1 MDKKLQHTAE
11 ELGEVLKARGMK
23 VTFAESCTAGL
34 AAMAVASA
42 KSSADFFS
50 RGFITYTNQAKQE
63 VLGVSHSALE
73 TYTAVSEPVVR
84 EMAQGALRISGEQAA
99 VSISGYAGPDG
110 GPDGTP
116 AGTVWF
122 GWAFSDGLTVAEVET
137 FSGDC
142 EEVIVAAA
150 NFALTRLTTLLESR

>member
-1 MDKKLQHTAE
+1 MDKKLQQAAE
-11 ELGEVLKARGMK
+11 ELGEVLKSRGMK
-23 VTFAESCTAGL
+23 ATFAESCTAGL

-50 RGFITYTNQAKQE
+50 RGFITYTNEAKQE
-63 VLGVSHSALE
+63 VLGVSQSALE

-84 EMAQGALRISGEQAA
+84 EMAEGALRISGEQAA

-122 GWAFSDGLTVAEVET
+122 GWALSDGQTIAEVET

-142 EEVIVAAA
+142 EEVIAAA
-150 NFALTRLTTLLESR
+150 AHFALTRLTALLKTS